1 MPLQPFTVRS
11 SEACLALPTATWLL
25 AMPQQISLCRY
36 RYDALDR
43 IATRT
48 PLAKAITK
56 VSRQSGPLPGF
67 NGELLDSITGHY
79 LLGNGYRA
87 YNPVLMRFNSPDS
100 LSPFGKGGLNAYA
113 YCGGDPVNRAD
124 PDGREF
130 IDVLLSSVY
139 IGGGL
144 FTAGIGLMLNRSSIR
159 AVIKGVKVNS
169 DLDAPPGQ
177 LVTVPRRKANTTER
191 ISAVVAIGAVASGIT
206 WASSFVV
213 RNVDPDSAVALP
225 LTAVAVAFFVPT
237 VGMRSWGFART
248 EAAKRAARRTA
259 NIRNE
264 DEVTRL

>member
-1 MPLQPFTVRS
+1 
-11 SEACLALPTATWLL
+11 
-25 AMPQQISLCRY
+25 MPQHISLCRY
-36 RYDALDR
+36 GYDALDR
-43 IATRT
+43 MATRT
-48 PLAKAITK
+48 PLAKAVAV
-56 VSRQSGPLPGF
+56 VSQQSMSMSGF

>member
-1 MPLQPFTVRS
+1 
-11 SEACLALPTATWLL
+11 
-25 AMPQQISLCRY
+25 MPQHISLCRY
-36 RYDALDR
+36 GYDALDR
-43 IATRT
+43 MATRT
-48 PLAKAITK
+48 PLAKAVAV
-56 VSRQSGPLPGF
+56 VSQQSMSMSGF

-79 LLGNGYRA
+79 SLGNGYRA
-87 YNPVLMRFNSPDS
+87 YNPVLMRFNNPDS

-113 YCGGDPVNRAD
+113 YCGGDPVNRSD

-144 FTAGIGLMLNRSSIR
+144 LTAGIGLMLNRSSIR

-206 WASSFVV
+206 WASAFVV
-213 RNVDPDSAVALP
+213 RSVEPDSAVARP
-225 LTAVAVAFFVPT
+225 LAAVAVAFAAST
-237 VGMRSWGFART
+237 LGMRSWGFART

-259 NIRNE
+259 NIRHE
-264 DEVTRL
+264 EEVTRL